1 MGQSGHAQVRRTGTL
16 QKPGQLLEMGAGR
29 LPLQAV
35 GLTRRFTEWMQRLDQ
50 RVTRDKGATWQREF
64 DERMLGR
71 YRRMFGEHTFG
82 IINGKLG
89 VANRL
94 SAEGSYG
101 DALDLYEQVL
111 VQRAERYG
119 PDHRKT
125 REVKLA
131 VAVALKNLDRSEEAN
146 DVLRGLVESCSRLLN
161 DTDAET
167 LRARLW
173 QASVLIDIG
182 DYESAHEQLVRIYS
196 ANRAANSWWEPET
209 EARTREYWRI
219 VTTDEVPE

>member
-1 MGQSGHAQVRRTGTL
+1 MGQDG
-16 QKPGQLLEMGAGR
+16 

-35 GLTRRFTEWMQRLDQ
+35 GLIRRYNEWMQKLDQ
-50 RVTRDKGATWQREF
+50 WVTRDMGATWQREF

-71 YRRMFGEHTFG
+71 YRRFFGEHTFG

-89 VANRL
+89 LASRL
-94 SAEGSYG
+94 SAEGQYG
-101 DALDLYEQVL
+101 DALDLFEQVL

-119 PDHRKT
+119 PDHHKT

-131 VAVALKNLDRSEEAN
+131 VAVALKNLDRFEEAN
-146 DVLRGLVESCSRLLN
+146 GVLAGLVAACSRLLG

-173 QASVLIDIG
+173 QASVLIDLG
-182 DYESAHEQLVRIYS
+182 SYESAHEQLTRIFD
-196 ANRAANSWWEPET
+196 ATRATDSWWDPQA
-209 EARTREYWRI
+209 EARSGEYWSI
-219 VTTDEVPE
+219 VTTDEVPD